1 MERYNITLSLHSALY
16 KRFTGLML
24 NLVSDQRA
32 PIVNWKVYFLP
43 SEGIG
48 ESGVLT
54 VNTSSQPDR
63 GDSLW
68 DSTLWHM

>member
-1 MERYNITLSLHSALY
+1 MRDGAIQHYVSLHSEAVVVY
-16 KRFTGLML
+16 ERFTGLML
-24 NLVSDQRA
+24 NPVSNQHA

-48 ESGVLT
+48 ESSVLT

-63 GDSLW
+63 GGFPVG
-68 DSTLWHM
+68 

>member
-1 MERYNITLSLHSALY
+1 MLSLHCVAVAVY
-16 KRFTGLML
+16 KTFTRFML
-24 NLVSDQRA
+24 NLVSNQHA

-48 ESGVLT
+48 ESGVVT

-63 GDSLW
+63 GIP
-68 DSTLWHM
+68 